1 MHSPFCPTLRAYLLK
16 SSIDMRC
23 SFYLFRCLGNHCN
36 EGWVVC
42 VAPILPW
49 RTSQWFLL
57 LILFHDFPSQIKHD
71 TFMQGWTLHFWT
83 SSPEPWQCCPGGAGI
98 IRFLRRFFVPPVPQ
112 VWEHDPHSDQGPHWH
127 FIWSNLISSIT
138 SLMELISLLIFEV
151 IFISILEIQLAI
163 TIERDI
169 VRNENSS
176 SKIKLPKI
184 IGFFH
189 FMKKQGDFFFEIS
202 TLLFSFVVKLWTSTF
217 IAT

>member
-71 TFMQGWTLHFWT
+71 TRIEICSLCFLKWYANELCVKSFGLKNKYLPFMQGWTLHFWT

-98 IRFLRRFFVPPVPQ
+98 IRFLRRFFVPLS
-112 VWEHDPHSDQGPHWH
+112 PHEGS
-127 FIWSNLISSIT
+127 
-138 SLMELISLLIFEV
+138 MY
-151 IFISILEIQLAI
+151 
-163 TIERDI
+163 
-169 VRNENSS
+169 
-176 SKIKLPKI
+176 
-184 IGFFH
+184 
-189 FMKKQGDFFFEIS
+189 KKG
-202 TLLFSFVVKLWTSTF
+202 
-217 IAT
+217 

>member
-71 TFMQGWTLHFWT
+71 TRIEICSLCFLKWYANELCVKSFGLKNKYLSCRVEHYISELH
-83 SSPEPWQCCPGGAGI
+83 
-98 IRFLRRFFVPPVPQ
+98 LL
-112 VWEHDPHSDQGPHWH
+112 
-127 FIWSNLISSIT
+127 NLDNVV
-138 SLMELISLLIFEV
+138 LVELEL
-151 IFISILEIQLAI
+151 
-163 TIERDI
+163 
-169 VRNENSS
+169 
-176 SKIKLPKI
+176 
-184 IGFFH
+184 
-189 FMKKQGDFFFEIS
+189 
-202 TLLFSFVVKLWTSTF
+202 
-217 IAT
+217 